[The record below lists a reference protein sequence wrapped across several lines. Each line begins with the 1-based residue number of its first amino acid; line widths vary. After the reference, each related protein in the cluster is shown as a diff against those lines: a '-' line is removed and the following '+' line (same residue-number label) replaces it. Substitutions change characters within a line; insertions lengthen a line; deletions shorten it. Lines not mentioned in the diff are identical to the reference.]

1 MKAKSSEYSVTKYNS
16 FYLRYLLKYPRKAA
30 ASGRNII
37 KKIKGI

>member
-1 MKAKSSEYSVTKYNS
+1 MKAKSSEYSVTKYS

>member
-16 FYLRYLLKYPRKAA
+16 FYLRYLKYPRTAA
-30 ASGRNII
+30 TSGRNII